1 MLFMP
6 RDHMISNCRVHPGWR
21 GVDTERPGRRRHPFS
36 DKRGRAPCPEHT
48 GTTRRGT
55 SICATRSRR
64 NSAGNI
70 FGAIVAIAT
79 NSAPARTS
87 LPTIPPR
94 RNSPAAGVRDFAAD
108 PDQRFSALTAL
119 WSRLALPTIL
129 VIRPLPPAQTLTPRR
144 LDLQA
149 LSDVRFVETYDGIY
163 ICCVCA
169 GVTWQL
175 WMEHQWPGPH
185 HYVFE
190 QAYDSFTP
198 LRAHETIRF
207 WRVLAGFPDPGPWH
221 RMSAQSIARHIL
233 ALRVKDALATGVSE
247 RVIAD
252 RLLGEPT
259 ARAYDWPDISGRG
272 RFRRL
277 KRLADR
283 PIEGGYRDLMG
294 YPLSR
299 RR

>member
-1 MLFMP
+1 M
-6 RDHMISNCRVHPGWR
+6 
-21 GVDTERPGRRRHPFS
+21 
-36 DKRGRAPCPEHT
+36 
-48 GTTRRGT
+48 
-55 SICATRSRR
+55 
-64 NSAGNI
+64 
-70 FGAIVAIAT
+70 
-79 NSAPARTS
+79 
-87 LPTIPPR
+87 
-94 RNSPAAGVRDFAAD
+94 
-108 PDQRFSALTAL
+108 
-119 WSRLALPTIL
+119 
-129 VIRPLPPAQTLTPRR
+129 PPAQTLTPRR

-277 KRLADR
+277 KHLADR
-283 PIEGGYRDLMG
+283 LIEGGYRDLMG